1 MAYNEKRRQFGAAVA
16 CPISMREQDSRD
28 QPYRQGA
35 QANHRHCKPTIPHGR
50 KIVEGLLTHRDH
62 LSHEPC
68 NPDTVLLRTPGVQY
82 PIISVPGYGMH
93 QLQAVR
99 KTQGRRQSLYIKL

>member
-1 MAYNEKRRQFGAAVA
+1 MA

-35 QANHRHCKPTIPHGR
+35 QANHRHCKPTIPHGC
-50 KIVEGLLTHRDH
+50 KVMEGLLTHRDH

-68 NPDTVLLRTPGVQY
+68 NPDTVVLRTPGVQF
-82 PIISVPGYGMH
+82 PLTSVPGYGCINCWQCEKH
-93 QLQAVR
+93 RAADNHCTSNFSHCLAR
-99 KTQGRRQSLYIKL
+99 TCLARA